1 MVEQHGDLKKAEH
14 AIGTGPFL
22 LERYEPNVKTTFKRN
37 PDYFRQGEP
46 WIDGVEWLV
55 LDDPS
60 TGLAMY
66 RTGQIDCGPAAWW
79 AVRQEDLEAVKKSH
93 PQLAYQD
100 FLSNV
105 THGIYM
111 RTDMP
116 PLNDVRIRRAILTP
130 LTGRRWLMPCMAKGQ
145 PTRRPPVACPS
156 GLQPST
162 SSALGRHTINTIRR
176 RPGVCWQRLV
186 FLGV

>member
-1 MVEQHGDLKKAEH
+1 M
-14 AIGTGPFL
+14 
-22 LERYEPNVKTTFKRN
+22 LE
-37 PDYFRQGEP
+37 
-46 WIDGVEWLV
+46 
-55 LDDPS
+55 DPS

-116 PLNDVRIRRAILTP
+116 PLNDVRIRRAISHAIDRQAVVDAVYGEESP
-130 LTGRRWLMPCMAKGQ
+130 AAISVACRVVSNHRPARRWGDILSIQSAGGPASAGRGWFSSGSKMPLHATGGY
-145 PTRRPPVACPS
+145 
-156 GLQPST
+156 GLT
-162 SSALGRHTINTIRR
+162 SST
-176 RPGVCWQRLV
+176 PCS
-186 FLGV
+186 